1 MIGDKIY
8 YYVGAGLVSLVVI
21 YIIIQ
26 LFNLHF
32 KANKSFMEQFSI
44 IEGFSLPGS
53 EKLDSEKPGKKS
65 VNKDD
70 DTETTYMLET
80 HHKDLKAKINVLT
93 KELDTIGK
101 DEIENYLLDVDEYI
115 DLATIANVI
124 FMKDPLHPK
133 WVKALV
139 NLTFYKKTIENAVK
153 YLNSETSQMANP
165 ETKSGGVSIPGSLF

>member
-21 YIIIQ
+21 YILIQ

-53 EKLDSEKPGKKS
+53 EKPGKKS

-70 DTETTYMLET
+70 DTETTNTLET
-80 HHKDLKAKINVLT
+80 QHKDLKAKINVLT
-93 KELDTIGK
+93 KSVDTIGK
-101 DEIENYLLDVDEYI
+101 DEIENYLLDFDEYI
-115 DLATIANVI
+115 DLATVDNAINPNGENQG
-124 FMKDPLHPK
+124 ML
-133 WVKALV
+133 L
-139 NLTFYKKTIENAVK
+139 LSSFYKKAIENAVK
-153 YLNSETSQMANP
+153 YLNSETSQMSGN
-165 ETKSGGVSIPGSLF
+165 KSEGSSSSGMAVPGSPF